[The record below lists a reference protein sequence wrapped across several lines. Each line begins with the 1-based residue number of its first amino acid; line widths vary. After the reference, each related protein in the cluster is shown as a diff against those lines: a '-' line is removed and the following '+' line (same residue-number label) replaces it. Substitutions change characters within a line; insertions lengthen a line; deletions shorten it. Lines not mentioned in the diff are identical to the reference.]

1 MCIYFPIHAFSFQ
14 PRPPNYSSFQLET
27 QLFTRIFAR
36 GECAPSRGLPGSR
49 GTDPEEERPKNE
61 PSALQNLTLPIF
73 PKEVGG
79 KEMAPQ
85 RPYDAPAL
93 RIIFTYLVLIPY
105 TNVSSAFRLLLVM
118 LPQRSA
124 QLSSPLSLISTL
136 EKPKGSLSLSST
148 SSLKANP
155 FFFSE
160 QLGK

>member
-1 MCIYFPIHAFSFQ
+1 
-14 PRPPNYSSFQLET
+14 
-27 QLFTRIFAR
+27 
-36 GECAPSRGLPGSR
+36 
-49 GTDPEEERPKNE
+49 
-61 PSALQNLTLPIF
+61 
-73 PKEVGG
+73 
-79 KEMAPQ
+79 MAPQ

-136 EKPKGSLSLSST
+136 EKPKGSLSST